1 MASRS
6 LDPEYDPVFVPHL
19 TDDEEDDD
27 DEEEEEYR
35 HPCEGANFQLS
46 TSSSGKRFGFSPT
59 SMNLLRRPEPSPAPV
74 TPKMFSIAS
83 ILGSDK
89 SRDDKTSSEHNDDSD
104 SGEVSFSGRDRR
116 SPEGSFVR
124 PTPITAVRPSNSFA
138 TAVALYPG
146 AFFGNPQHTSYSN
159 PTDPYLMLEMLPSLG
174 EHARASR
181 GTGAFSQLP
190 YAATT
195 SLASSASLLYGGW
208 FAASSAANKNHS
220 QLFGLQAPKPAGRRS
235 RKPGID
241 RKPRQAYSAKQLE
254 RLEAEFKVDKYLSVS
269 KRMELS
275 KALNLTEVQIKTW
288 FQNRRTKWKK
298 QLTSRL
304 KIAQRQGL
312 FPPHYFPS
320 AQQYSALFAP
330 YYSPPLNC
338 VYPSAQLDGS
348 TITSSSASTSADNN
362 QLCVESNSGN

>member
-1 MASRS
+1 MFRHIFVGSWNDAGRTPTQDSQRRES
-6 LDPEYDPVFVPHL
+6 YKPVPSHFTVWL
-19 TDDEEDDD
+19 NNED
-27 DEEEEEYR
+27 
-35 HPCEGANFQLS
+35 FQ
-46 TSSSGKRFGFSPT
+46 KR
-59 SMNLLRRPEPSPAPV
+59 
-74 TPKMFSIAS
+74 
-83 ILGSDK
+83 
-89 SRDDKTSSEHNDDSD
+89 
-104 SGEVSFSGRDRR
+104 
-116 SPEGSFVR
+116 
-124 PTPITAVRPSNSFA
+124 
-138 TAVALYPG
+138 
-146 AFFGNPQHTSYSN
+146 NPQRALKRYQSIYNLTRQRQRSN
-159 PTDPYLMLEMLPSLG
+159 KVSAKLVSE
-174 EHARASR
+174 RA
-181 GTGAFSQLP
+181 P
-190 YAATT
+190 
-195 SLASSASLLYGGW
+195 
-208 FAASSAANKNHS
+208 
-220 QLFGLQAPKPAGRRS
+220 PKPAGRRS

-330 YYSPPLNC
+330 YYSPSLNC